1 MKSDATW
8 ADYPVAGGWMAE
20 VVWDHFDY
28 SQDTAWF
35 QSTGYPFLKSVA
47 LFWLT
52 QLQQDEYFH
61 DGTLVVNPCNSPEH
75 GPTVSSANCAFII
88 LI

>member
-20 VVWDHFDY
+20 VAWDHFDY

-35 QSTGYPFLKSVA
+35 QSTGYPFLKCCVVLVDPASKKTSISTTE
-47 LFWLT
+47 LWLS
-52 QLQQDEYFH
+52 
-61 DGTLVVNPCNSPEH
+61 TLA
-75 GPTVSSANCAFII
+75 T
-88 LI
+88 L